1 MVDSDANARSSI
13 AEVILTSKTQGGQTD
28 ADKRGRHKT
37 GFNIGVASYDGQ
49 FQPVLASN

>member
-1 MVDSDANARSSI
+1 MVDSDANARNSI
-13 AEVILTSKTQGGQTD
+13 AEVILTQGGQTD

-49 FQPVLASN
+49 F